1 MPATKLLY
9 MELLAYRSDLLQLR
23 LALVRH
29 RNMRVYITSEDV
41 MWKDNFSTAL
51 IHKIGNGISRYVA
64 NNPT

>member
-9 MELLAYRSDLLQLR
+9 TRLMEYRYDLLQLR
-23 LALVRH
+23 LALVRY
-29 RNMRVYITSEDV
+29 RNLRVYITSTDL
-41 MWKDNFSTAL
+41 MYQDNFSTAL

>member
-9 MELLAYRSDLLQLR
+9 TRLMEYRSDLLQLR
-23 LALVRH
+23 LALVMYRDT
-29 RNMRVYITSEDV
+29 RAYITSVDV
-41 MWKDNFSTAL
+41 MRQDDFSTAL